1 MTNSVALREWITKR
15 GYKLKA
21 VAEKLGIT
29 PFALQKK
36 IENKSEF
43 KASEI
48 AVFVNDLGMDPAER
62 DIIFFARM

>member
-1 MTNSVALREWITKR
+1 M
-15 GYKLKA
+15 KA
-21 VAEKLGIT
+21 VAKKLSIT

-48 AVFVNDLGMDPAER
+48 AVFVNDLGMDPTER
-62 DIIFFARM
+62 DIIFFARMLIINLHSCLGG